1 VPTEVDRRALPAL
14 LADLGCVVG
23 FAALGRRNH
32 DEPLTAIGV
41 LDTAWP
47 FLVGIIVGWLLCRGW
62 RRPAAVVP
70 TGLTVWVCAVV
81 VGMLVRRGTAEGTA
95 LAFVVVATLSI
106 GLLVLGWRLVL
117 AVLRR
122 RAG

>member
-1 VPTEVDRRALPAL
+1 
-14 LADLGCVVG
+14 
-23 FAALGRRNH
+23 
-32 DEPLTAIGV
+32 
-41 LDTAWP
+41 
-47 FLVGIIVGWLLCRGW
+47 RGW